1 MKKNLAKEIANK
13 IKKLPKEE
21 VCLGRIYEVLGE
33 VIAGW
38 TDDVA
43 GFKQAVQYAEKLKG
57 EKKTQ
62 ALSTLAKTALD
73 IHSQSMSI
81 VYEYNTFL
89 LTLLEC
95 VDTAYDVLRETD
107 THLKENKAFVDA
119 VLSTPFTDLSK

>member
-1 MKKNLAKEIANK
+1 MKKNLAKEIASK

-21 VCLGRIYEVLGE
+21 VCLGSIYEVLGE

-57 EKKTQ
+57 EKKMQ

-95 VDTAYDVLRETD
+95 VDTAYDVLREMD
-107 THLKENKAFVDA
+107 THLKESKAFVDA

>member
-21 VCLGRIYEVLGE
+21 VCLGSIYEVLGD

-38 TDDVA
+38 TNDVA
-43 GFKQAVQYAEKLKG
+43 GFKQAVDYAEKLKG

-62 ALSTLAKTALD
+62 ALATLAKTALD

-81 VYEYNTFL
+81 IYEYNTFL
-89 LTLLEC
+89 LTLMEC
-95 VDTAYDVLRETD
+95 VDTAYDMLREMD
-107 THLKENKAFVDA
+107 THLKDKNAFVDI
-119 VLSTPFTDLSK
+119 VLSTPFYDMKK

>member
-1 MKKNLAKEIANK
+1 MKKNLAKEIASK

-21 VCLGRIYEVLGE
+21 VCLGSIYEVLGE

-38 TDDVA
+38 TDDIA

-57 EKKTQ
+57 EKKMQ

-95 VDTAYDVLRETD
+95 VDTAYDVLREMD
-107 THLKENKAFVDA
+107 THLKESKAFVDA

>member
-1 MKKNLAKEIANK
+1 MKKNLAKEIASK

-21 VCLGRIYEVLGE
+21 VCLGSIYEVLGE

-43 GFKQAVQYAEKLKG
+43 GFKQAVDYAEKLKG
-57 EKKTQ
+57 EKKMQ

-95 VDTAYDVLRETD
+95 VDTAYDVLREMD

-119 VLSTPFTDLSK
+119 VLSTPFTDLRK